1 MARGFQL
8 PCECGCGELT
18 FGEYKRGHRRNPP
31 GKVTEPPEGEA
42 NGEGWRS
49 ISLDDAKDMTPDD
62 PEPSGIDAPKY
73 SPPPLRITK
82 KVREDVEGKL
92 AFIFAMTGTMAS
104 VADPVCGGAFV
115 DNADNVAKKMAPIIC
130 KSPDMVAKITKSGD
144 MMLYV
149 DLLWAC
155 WPILITIA
163 GHHLPKGRKAPEVD
177 PTMPPQ
183 GGDNYVYS
191 SA

>member
-1 MARGFQL
+1 
-8 PCECGCGELT
+8 
-18 FGEYKRGHRRNPP
+18 
-31 GKVTEPPEGEA
+31 
-42 NGEGWRS
+42 
-49 ISLDDAKDMTPDD
+49 MTPDD
-62 PEPSGIDAPKY
+62 PEPSNMDAPKY

-82 KVREDVEGKL
+82 KVRDDVEGKL
-92 AFIFAMTGTMAS
+92 GFILTMTGTMAS

-115 DNADNVAKKMAPIIC
+115 DNADNVAKKMTPIIC

-155 WPILITIA
+155 WPILIVIA
-163 GHHLPKGRKAPEVD
+163 GHHLKPKRPIEVD
-177 PTMPPQ
+177 ATMPPQ

-191 SA
+191 AA